1 MAKQLKILVIGGGG
15 REHALCWALSKSPQ
29 VREIV
34 CTPGNAGIS
43 DVARVISHP
52 DRSHRALV
60 ELARQEAI
68 DLTIVGP
75 EQPLADGIVD
85 DFQAAGLRIFG
96 PTKAAAQLESSKAFA
111 KEFMRRHAIPTAPFQ
126 IFDNSDDALR
136 FVAGSEGP
144 LVVKADGLAAGKGVV
159 VCRSRDEAQTAVRTI
174 MVERPFGTAGDKVI
188 IERALVGEE
197 LSVMAFADGT
207 RAVAMIPARDYK
219 RLEDGDQ
226 GPNTGG
232 MGAYAPARTIE
243 DDVLDE
249 IVERILNRTVE
260 GMRADGIPFTG
271 ILYAGLMITEGGPK
285 VLEYNC
291 RFGDP
296 ETEVVLPLLKTDLVD
311 AIGASLAGQL
321 QMEPL
326 EWRDEYCA
334 GVILTARGYPGRYE
348 GAVPIDGNTA
358 TEQGNIFCFHGGTTR
373 DAAGKLVSSGGRI
386 LGVYARSSSH
396 EGAVASAYSAL
407 DRIRI
412 KNAHHRTD
420 IGLRTKRIMRPRRLD
435 AGARRS

>member
-1 MAKQLKILVIGGGG
+1 MANQLKILVIGGGG

-29 VREIV
+29 VREVI
-34 CTPGNAGIS
+34 CAPGNAGIA
-43 DVARVISHP
+43 DVATVVAMP
-52 DRSHRALV
+52 DRSHSVLV
-60 ELARQEAI
+60 DYAQKHAI
-68 DLTIVGP
+68 DLTVVGP
-75 EQPLADGIVD
+75 EQYLAEGIVD

-126 IFDNSDDALR
+126 IFDKSDEALR
-136 FVAGSEGP
+136 FIAGSEGP
-144 LVVKADGLAAGKGVV
+144 LVVKADGLAAGKGVM
-159 VCRSRDEAQTAVRTI
+159 VCRSRDEAQAAVRTI
-174 MVERPFGTAGDKVI
+174 MVERLYGSAGDRVI
-188 IERALVGEE
+188 VERALVGEE

-207 RAVAMIPARDYK
+207 RASAMLPARDYK
-219 RLEDGDQ
+219 RLEDGDK

-232 MGAYAPARTIE
+232 MGAYAPARTVE
-243 DDVLDE
+243 DEVLDE
-249 IVERILNRTVE
+249 IAERVLDRTVA

-271 ILYAGLMITEGGPK
+271 ILYAGLMITEEGPK

-296 ETEVVLPLLKTDLVD
+296 ETEVVLPLLRTDLVD

-348 GAVPIDGNTA
+348 GGVPIEGSTA
-358 TEQGNIFCFHGGTTR
+358 TEQGNVLCFHGGTAR
-373 DAAGKLVSSGGRI
+373 DAAGRLVSSGGRI
-386 LGVYARSSSH
+386 LGVYARASSH
-396 EGAVASAYSAL
+396 EGAVAGAYSAV

-420 IGLRTKRIMRPRRLD
+420 IGLRTKRIMRPRRMET
-435 AGARRS
+435 GVRR

>member
-1 MAKQLKILVIGGGG
+1 MAKQLKVLVIGGGG

-34 CTPGNAGIS
+34 CTPGNAGIAE
-43 DVARVISHP
+43 VARIATLP
-52 DRSHRALV
+52 DRTHASV
-60 ELARQEAI
+60 IDYARREAV

-75 EQPLADGIVD
+75 EQPLSEGIVD

-126 IFDNSDDALR
+126 IFDKSEDAIR
-136 FVAGSEGP
+136 FIAGSDGP

-159 VCRSRDEAQTAVRTI
+159 VCRSKDEAQSAVKTI
-174 MVERPFGTAGDKVI
+174 MIERVYGAAGDRIV
-188 IERALVGEE
+188 IERALTGEE

-207 RAVAMIPARDYK
+207 RAMAMIPARDYK
-219 RLEDGDQ
+219 CLEDGDK

-232 MGAYAPARTIE
+232 MGAYAPARTVE
-243 DDVLDE
+243 DDVLEE
-249 IVERILNRTVE
+249 IAERILNRTVE
-260 GMRADGIPFTG
+260 GMRADGISYTG
-271 ILYAGLMITEGGPK
+271 ILYAGIMMTEGGPK
-285 VLEYNC
+285 VLEFNC

-311 AIGASLAGQL
+311 AIGAALAGQL
-321 QMEPL
+321 HMEPL

-348 GAVPIDGNTA
+348 GGVPIEGSTS
-358 TEQGNIFCFHGGTTR
+358 TEQGQVLCFHGGTSR

-386 LGVYARSSSH
+386 LGVYARASSH
-396 EGAVASAYSAL
+396 EGAVAAAYSAV
-407 DRIRI
+407 DRVRV

-420 IGLRTKRIMRPRRLD
+420 IGLRTKRIMRPRRLET
-435 AGARRS
+435 GARR